1 MLNTIAVALKSC
13 EARLRTVPDPNRST
27 KSLGFPA
34 PLQPL
39 PGLRNTRTIHFESF
53 PSIQVVYKLYAI
65 CMQLVNRLWFFGE
78 FSETQDITGGCETR
92 CSVQLPYAEE
102 RGHHLCEAE
111 GEFSGSFG
119 QIPTGPGR
127 QGNVLIL
134 VLDTFGVWSFV
145 VLGSNTLVLQSQNGP
160 CHGSLKVIDVTAFVL
175 LFSACFSDRHRHL
188 HSIISKRVR
197 LAIFPFT
204 KRWQ

>member
-1 MLNTIAVALKSC
+1 
-13 EARLRTVPDPNRST
+13 
-27 KSLGFPA
+27 
-34 PLQPL
+34 
-39 PGLRNTRTIHFESF
+39 
-53 PSIQVVYKLYAI
+53 
-65 CMQLVNRLWFFGE
+65 MQLVNRLWFFGE

-111 GEFSGSFG
+111 GEFSGSFY
-119 QIPTGPGR
+119 QIPSGPGR

-145 VLGSNTLVLQSQNGP
+145 VLGSNTLVLQSQTDP

-175 LFSACFSDRHRHL
+175 LFSACFPDRHRHL

-197 LAIFPFT
+197 LAIFQFT